1 MLERKRG
8 GGNVCVSKNNGIITD
23 MPVSFIWCQTK
34 FRVDLDSS
42 FFRQVFHL
50 LQDRCFNGMLSD
62 YSPLKKSQGTNVPH
76 RFKNIFSGIGVG
88 CSLWTHPLQVKKKAF
103 PPFFWVAFQ
112 QGSVH
117 CITKLLRGFQNMS
130 KACWGLPKTAA
141 RAGRLWEG
149 LGLHQVDVC
158 AAAASWCINA
168 PHARFTL
175 SVLGLSIPASN
186 HWSYSS
192 CQSHHTTLVHGECF
206 AATKILHLPAVNHVA
221 GWAVEVRMIT
231 QTNHDTRFMTLQPPH
246 LIPPIRC
253 PLSIFA
259 YSFPR

>member
-1 MLERKRG
+1 MFLTVLKIFLVELVLVVHSER
-8 GGNVCVSKNNGIITD
+8 T
-23 MPVSFIWCQTK
+23 
-34 FRVDLDSS
+34 L
-42 FFRQVFHL
+42 
-50 LQDRCFNGMLSD
+50 
-62 YSPLKKSQGTNVPH
+62 
-76 RFKNIFSGIGVG
+76 FK
-88 CSLWTHPLQVKKKAF
+88 WKKKAF
-103 PPFFWVAFQ
+103 PPFFRVAFQ

-141 RAGRLWEG
+141 MAGRLWEG